1 MVGFLLSGCGGGTSN
16 SPPTSVSISN
26 TSVLEGTGGATIG
39 ALTTVDSDGGSF
51 SYTISGV
58 DASSFT
64 ISGSS
69 LRLASDLAADYETQ
83 TDYSISIRSTDT
95 GGLSVSDS
103 FTISV
108 IDAIEGR
115 VVDAPLQGSN
125 VFIDLDGDLVQDS
138 DEPSATSDLSLIHIS
153 SPRDR
158 QKSRMPSS
166 A

>member
-1 MVGFLLSGCGGGTSN
+1 MKIFLGILVGFLLSGCGGGTSN

-26 TSVLEGTGGATIG
+26 TSVLEGTQGATIG
-39 ALTTVDSDGGSF
+39 TLTTVDPDGGSF
-51 SYTISGV
+51 SYTISGA
-58 DASSFT
+58 DASSFA

-69 LRLASDLAADYETQ
+69 LGFASDLAADYETQ

-103 FTISV
+103 FTVSV

-125 VFIDLDGDLVQDS
+125 VFIDLDGDLVQGS
-138 DEPSATSDLSLIHIS
+138 DEPSGT
-153 SPRDR
+153 
-158 QKSRMPSS
+158 
-166 A
+166 